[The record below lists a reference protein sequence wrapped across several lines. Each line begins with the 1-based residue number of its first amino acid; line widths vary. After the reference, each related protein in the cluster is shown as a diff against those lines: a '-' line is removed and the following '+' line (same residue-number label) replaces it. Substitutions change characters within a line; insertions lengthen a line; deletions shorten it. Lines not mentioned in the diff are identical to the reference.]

1 MGKGALATPAEYL
14 VVVVSKSLIILTKSL
29 VVLTEAL
36 VVLTKA
42 LVILTKPL
50 VILPETLVVESLVVV
65 VEALTVCIVVAKQTA
80 KKFYVCPIVVFI
92 LCLSL
97 PSSTGV
103 WVEAV
108 VISSSSSKEPTEE
121 LLVRV
126 FLVLSIPP
134 SPAIAALLVSS
145 WKEEF
150 LVSVVAELSLPLS
163 SSAAVGVASTSSS

>member
-1 MGKGALATPAEYL
+1 MRKGALATSAKYL
-14 VVVVSKSLIILTKSL
+14 VILTK
-29 VVLTEAL
+29 TL
-36 VVLTKA
+36 VVLTKS

-80 KKFYVCPIVVFI
+80 KKFYVCPIVVFV

-108 VISSSSSKEPTEE
+108 VVISSSSKEPTEE
-121 LLVRV
+121 LPVRV

-150 LVSVVAELSLPLS
+150 LVSVVAKLSLPFS
-163 SSAAVGVASTSSS
+163 SSAAVGVASTTSS